1 MNLETLGYF
10 VGVPFTLFIFSYALY
25 KDNPTFKF
33 AEYTGI
39 AAALAN
45 ASVIALEFT
54 RDNWVN
60 PIVKGTMSPLYLLV
74 LGIGLLYLARYTSTE
89 YRWLVRYPVAIL
101 IGTQVGLLMR
111 GQIEATIV
119 NRTIGLMRNIFILD
133 NLIVVIFALP
143 VLLYFI
149 MSGKE
154 GSIQTRYSQKLGKW
168 AMMISFGAIL
178 GTRVATFVAWL
189 AARVLYVLEA
199 FSLA

>member
-10 VGVPFTLFIFSYALY
+10 VGVPFTLFIYSYALY

-45 ASVIALEFT
+45 ASVISLEFT
-54 RDNWVN
+54 RDNWVK
-60 PIVKGTMSPLYLLV
+60 PIASGTMSPAYIIV
-74 LGIGLLYLARYTSTE
+74 LGIGLLYLARYTSQE

-101 IGTQVGLLMR
+101 IGTRIGLLMR
-111 GQIEATIV
+111 GNIEATLV
-119 NRTIGLMRNIFILD
+119 NRTVGLIRNIFILD
-133 NLIVVIFALP
+133 NFIIVIFALP
-143 VLLYFI
+143 VLLYFV
-149 MSGKE
+149 MSGTE
-154 GSIQTRYSQKLGKW
+154 DSIQRRYSLKLGKW

-178 GTRVATFVAWL
+178 GTRVATFVSWCT
-189 AARVLYVLEA
+189 ARVLYILEA